1 MKKSIVAVAL
11 MVAMG
16 SAVAGNNNGP
26 VFGGGGDNDN
36 RNTNTNLN
44 SASAGASA
52 SNRTTVG
59 VGVSSSNRNTN
70 VAKGGTAIQGQ
81 LQGQLQGQVQGQDN
95 DQNMTYNETD
105 SMHYSGK
112 YKVETNPSMGLGGI
126 SPTAPCAIPLE
137 GTYSGVGIGVGLGTA
152 YVDKGCERREL
163 IRMGLQSGNVEAN
176 GKAAALLNRDL
187 DAALAESDEAVASG
201 PSSSERD
208 VWAFQGN

>member
-1 MKKSIVAVAL
+1 MKKMNKSIVAVAL
-11 MVAMG
+11 ALAMG

-26 VFGGGGDNDN
+26 VFGGGGDND
-36 RNTNTNLN
+36 
-44 SASAGASA
+44 
-52 SNRTTVG
+52 
-59 VGVSSSNRNTN
+59 NRNTN

-152 YVDKGCERREL
+152 YVDEGCERREL

-187 DAALAESDEAVASG
+187 DDALAESDEAVASES
-201 PSSSERD
+201 SSSERD